1 MKKKIAIGND
11 HIGVKLKHKIC
22 QILHENAH
30 AVTNYGTDS
39 EASVDYPD
47 IAHLV
52 ANSVT
57 GSNSDL
63 GILICGSGQGVAIS
77 ANRHKNVRAAISWN
91 SDIAE
96 LARKHNNSNVLC
108 LPARFLSKKIK

>member
-1 MKKKIAIGND
+1 MKKKNAIG
-11 HIGVKLKHKIC
+11 HEHSRVEMKSAIC
-22 QILHENAH
+22 QFLNVNRY

-57 GSNSDL
+57 GSNADL

-77 ANRHKNVRAAISWN
+77 ANKHKNIRAAISWKTE
-91 SDIAE
+91 IAE
-96 LARKHNNSNVLC
+96 LARKHNNI
-108 LPARFLSKKIK
+108 KIR

>member
-11 HIGVKLKHKIC
+11 HSRVEMKSAIC
-22 QILHENAH
+22 QFLNVNGY

-57 GSNSDL
+57 GSNADL

-77 ANRHKNVRAAISWN
+77 ANKHKNIRAAISWKTE
-91 SDIAE
+91 IAE
-96 LARKHNNSNVLC
+96 LARKHNNI
-108 LPARFLSKKIK
+108 KIR